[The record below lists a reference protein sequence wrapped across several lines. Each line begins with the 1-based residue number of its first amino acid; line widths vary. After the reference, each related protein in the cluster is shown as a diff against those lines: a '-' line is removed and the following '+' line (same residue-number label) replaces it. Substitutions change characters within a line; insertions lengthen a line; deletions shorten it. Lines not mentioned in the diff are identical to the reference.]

1 MREPCMMRMGAML
14 RGEISSL
21 FAVGGARWGLLSIEW
36 RIPGHPRRGSSAY
49 SNIDRLDNRHR
60 HNNNITINER
70 GWSAQYCNLQR

>member
-36 RIPGHPRRGSSAY
+36 RILGEAAQPIQTL
-49 SNIDRLDNRHR
+49 IDLIIDTD
-60 HNNNITINER
+60 TIII
-70 GWSAQYCNLQR
+70 